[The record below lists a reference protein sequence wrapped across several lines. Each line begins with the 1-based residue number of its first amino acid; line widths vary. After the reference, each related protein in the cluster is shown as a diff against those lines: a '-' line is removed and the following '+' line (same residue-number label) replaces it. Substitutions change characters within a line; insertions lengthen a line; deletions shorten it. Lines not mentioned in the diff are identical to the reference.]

1 MLNQLSEL
9 IECSNEVSSFITDYY
24 KITKVIGECY
34 IYPRHVR
41 NKNNDIFIDS
51 VRVESVLHTVYYKIV
66 INDQI
71 PTHIKIE
78 LINDFHDKT
87 KNTIYL
93 NHYPKLCRDYETIIT
108 HNSIN
113 IINTNN
119 NLYFC
124 NHNDPTWGHT
134 MLYTYSQIYF
144 YTILKDYIP
153 NLILVMSFKRPAVD
167 YILNLL
173 DIDNILIINNNDLI
187 INKGITYFAGNF
199 KANFSNNIINNF
211 YYDTIVK
218 NTLIKFP
225 IATAIY
231 PKKLLLLRNS
241 SNISTSRLLRNRDT
255 IVNICSKYGY
265 VDFDHTLLSENDVI
279 HLINKATHIIF
290 EAGGSTQHLLWSSSN
305 TKSIIINYDYTY
317 VYICAK
323 YIPDANEYLKLISDN
338 HLLDIAIN
346 KKSTILYNDIN
357 FIKTNIIDNNKN
369 NNMFENIDGLIEA
382 IKNNE

>member
-144 YTILKDYIP
+144 YTI
-153 NLILVMSFKRPAVD
+153 
-167 YILNLL
+167 
-173 DIDNILIINNNDLI
+173 
-187 INKGITYFAGNF
+187 
-199 KANFSNNIINNF
+199 
-211 YYDTIVK
+211 
-218 NTLIKFP
+218 
-225 IATAIY
+225 
-231 PKKLLLLRNS
+231 
-241 SNISTSRLLRNRDT
+241 
-255 IVNICSKYGY
+255 
-265 VDFDHTLLSENDVI
+265 
-279 HLINKATHIIF
+279 
-290 EAGGSTQHLLWSSSN
+290 
-305 TKSIIINYDYTY
+305 
-317 VYICAK
+317 
-323 YIPDANEYLKLISDN
+323 
-338 HLLDIAIN
+338 
-346 KKSTILYNDIN
+346 
-357 FIKTNIIDNNKN
+357 
-369 NNMFENIDGLIEA
+369 
-382 IKNNE
+382 